1 MDPINII
8 IGLNI
13 IASFGANVA
22 GAKKGFKS
30 SVIAVKE
37 RPVTYLQKLPLILST
52 ITLVALI
59 LGVFQ
64 VGTIGYSD
72 EYFSLRITGLLVYIV
87 FSWVQIAAYKSLG
100 ENYSQEILV
109 LKNHSLIKSGVFKF
123 IRHPQY
129 ISQIFLD
136 IGGGLATLSFLVLPV
151 ALIQIPFIVMR
162 ASMEDRLM
170 EKYFKDEFK
179 EYRKKSGFMIPFLK

>member
-64 VGTIGYSD
+64 
-72 EYFSLRITGLLVYIV
+72 L
-87 FSWVQIAAYKSLG
+87 
-100 ENYSQEILV
+100 
-109 LKNHSLIKSGVFKF
+109 
-123 IRHPQY
+123 
-129 ISQIFLD
+129 
-136 IGGGLATLSFLVLPV
+136 
-151 ALIQIPFIVMR
+151 
-162 ASMEDRLM
+162 
-170 EKYFKDEFK
+170 
-179 EYRKKSGFMIPFLK
+179 

>member
-64 VGTIGYSD
+64 LGTIQYTD
-72 EYFSLRITGLLVYIV
+72 ENFSLRIAGMIVYLV
-87 FSWVQIAAYKSLG
+87 FSWIQIAAYKSLG

-109 LKNHSLIKSGVFKF
+109 FKNHSLVKTGVFKF

-129 ISQIFLD
+129 ISQILLD
-136 IGGGLATLSFLVLPV
+136 IGGGLATLSFIVLPI

-162 ASMEDRLM
+162 AKMEDKLF
-170 EKYFKDEFK
+170 EKYFKEEFK
-179 EYRKKSGFMIPFLK
+179 EYKQKSGFMIPFL